1 MGDAAAFTDLYDAIA
16 PRLLGFLRKAAPNGG
31 TAKDLV
37 QPAVLQMYAL
47 RVVLRAVGE
56 VS

>member
-16 PRLLGFLRKAAPNGG
+16 PRLLGFLRTAAPNGG

-37 QPAVLQMYAL
+37 QPAVLQMHAL